1 MRFSPSAPSIRHLSS
16 VIRIRHEFQER
27 AVGIAEIDAGALP
40 FGANAL
46 HGSELD
52 RHLVAGQ
59 MRDGIGD
66 RAFPLEADVAVAWL
80 HRHAR
85 RDHTAHAGSGKIWLG
100 IAEPRGK
107 KLPTRYPS

>member
-1 MRFSPSAPSIRHLSS
+1 MRFSPSIGTIRHLLC
-16 VIRIRHEFQER
+16 VMRIRHEFEER
-27 AVGIAEIDAGALP
+27 AVGIAEIDAGAPP

-80 HRHAR
+80 HRQAP
-85 RDHTAHAGSGKIWLG
+85 RDHTPHAGSLKVALG
-100 IAEPRGK
+100 IAGPISK
-107 KLPTRYPS
+107 K